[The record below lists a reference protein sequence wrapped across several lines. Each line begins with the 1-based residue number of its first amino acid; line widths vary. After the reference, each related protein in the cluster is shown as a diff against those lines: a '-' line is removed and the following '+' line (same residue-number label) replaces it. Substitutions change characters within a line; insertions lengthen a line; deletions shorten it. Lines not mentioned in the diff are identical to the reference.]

1 MTHLALLPVDLV
13 RKFVI
18 AGHGDLDKVK
28 ALLAETPQ
36 LLQAAYPW
44 QENDTETALQGAA
57 QVGNVAVAEFLL
69 SQGAP
74 LDICTAA
81 MLGREADV
89 RQMLKEDPTRIQATG
104 AHGIPLLPHAAISG
118 SVPLVEMLVQSGAEA
133 GASFALHNAVS
144 RGHSAL
150 VGWLLANSQPDLGWK
165 NYQGKTA
172 LATALERQDETTARL
187 LQAHGAVE

>member
-1 MTHLALLPVDLV
+1 MTHPALLPVDLV
-13 RKFVI
+13 REFVI

-133 GASFALHNAVS
+133 GASFALQNAVS
-144 RGHSAL
+144 RGHTAL

-187 LQAHGAVE
+187 LHAHGAVE